1 MTETLTYQPIRDGYS
16 ATMSYP
22 VIETKL
28 EAGQSRR
35 RLDHLFAP
43 HTVNLNWILT
53 SPTDYNRFM
62 GFFNTTIHNGTD
74 TFFLDLLTNIGI
86 PTKHRVRVSGD
97 LPKLTQQR
105 GLAYW
110 VSGTL
115 EVELNPTYTTNF
127 LYSGTLKAIGKT
139 LTNPTLLGP
148 IQIGDTVRL
157 FDSAQTHV
165 GGTALDFDGTYVVDA
180 ASDTNNIFFTSG
192 TAAAVPSWATLAA
205 LIPATTAP
213 TTHATLIRVP
223 T

>member
-1 MTETLTYQPIRDGYS
+1 MTETLTYKPIRDGYS

-74 TFFLDLLTNIGI
+74 TFFLDLLTNIGV
-86 PTKHRVRVSGD
+86 PTKHRVRVAGD
-97 LPKLTQQR
+97 LPKLTQQK

-127 LYSGTLKAIGKT
+127 LYSGTLRSLGKT

-157 FDSAQTHV
+157 FDSTHTHP
-165 GGTALDFDGTYVVDA
+165 GGTELNFDGTYIVDDQ
-180 ASDTNNIFFTSG
+180 STTNSLFFTLA
-192 TAAAVPSWATLAA
+192 TADVVPSWATLAG
-205 LIPATTAP
+205 LIPAITAP
-213 TTHATLIRVP
+213 IEIATLTRVP